1 MQRLAVPIPDP
12 YFRNP
17 GQQRVHI
24 LIELAQSLDTL
35 QLWNILGADRLDRI
49 FEKCAVLIHFNNL
62 FELYRVRLLG
72 IIEFTFRRQILQERR
87 RLRCPS
93 L

>member
-1 MQRLAVPIPDP
+1 
-12 YFRNP
+12 
-17 GQQRVHI
+17 
-24 LIELAQSLDTL
+24 
-35 QLWNILGADRLDRI
+35 
-49 FEKCAVLIHFNNL
+49 
-62 FELYRVRLLG
+62 LG